1 MVSRPPPGSDRVA
14 EQELTPE
21 QAPSSGAFSA
31 GMRQSMLNGIHTM
44 DFNSLFSGIF
54 EQIMTTITDLIS
66 NFCQGGAGRTAGWF
80 SGLNAGQALQTLTD
94 MAQHLP

>member
-66 NFCQGGAGRTAGWF
+66 NFCQGGLGELLGGFLA
-80 SGLNAGQALQTLTD
+80 
-94 MAQHLP
+94 